1 MDTQRL
7 EYSLVGTTVLAYCC
21 CCCWWYLDWQ
31 QTTYSEEL
39 RHHWS
44 FYMVVSPAFWTTKLY
59 LNGVPGTRSINV
71 VIARKASQQQ
81 QGLFNVISEARAT
94 TG

>member
-1 MDTQRL
+1 
-7 EYSLVGTTVLAYCC
+7 
-21 CCCWWYLDWQ
+21 
-31 QTTYSEEL
+31 
-39 RHHWS
+39 
-44 FYMVVSPAFWTTKLY
+44 MVVSPAFWTTKLY